1 MDDQNQ
7 ANNQFGSNQ
16 PKKEEPADVTTSA
29 PVETEPSTNGPMPP
43 VTPSSVPSQAPSQPT
58 AQTPPTPSVPPAPVS
73 LDMPAQPEEK
83 KLEMPPQP
91 GLLEAPKKKSGMFIA
106 LIAVVL
112 IIALAL
118 LGFFVYQAMY

>member
-7 ANNQFGSNQ
+7 ANNQFGNNQ
-16 PKKEEPADVTTSA
+16 PKKDEPADVTTSA
-29 PVETEPSTNGPMPP
+29 PVEMEPSTSGPMPP
-43 VTPSSVPSQAPSQPT
+43 VAPPTPGQPSASPSQPT
-58 AQTPPTPSVPPAPVS
+58 QAPSMPQAPVS
-73 LDMPAQPEEK
+73 PGMPAQPEEK

-91 GLLEAPKKKSGMFIA
+91 ALLEAPQKKSGMFIA

-112 IIALAL
+112 VIALAL